1 MCVFL
6 LKFPIAPMGDSRF
19 ARCLQ
24 GGGVAVWGGTVTIS
38 SCTISGNT
46 AGSVRAHAQK
56 FPSHAHT
63 LALILACAT
72 ANASVN
78 YSGCVPQRS
87 CEVPIAPMGKCL
99 SDMPNLK
106 LAFQMGSIL
115 VLPGICTCQR
125 RLQNVHRP
133 LGRLTFC
140 LLFVGRRCLRLLG
153 HGLDHDNV
161 FHNLREYSLQSA

>member
-1 MCVFL
+1 MGFSHVLRLCLQGGGVFVQGGTVTFL
-6 LKFPIAPMGDSRF
+6 SCTITGNTATWVCAHARNFPSPPWKFPIAPMGDSRF

-24 GGGVAVWGGTVTIS
+24 GGGVSVGAGTVTIS

-46 AGSVRAHAQK
+46 AGSVSAHAQK

-87 CEVPIAPMGKCL
+87 CEVPIAPMGDSCF
-99 SDMPNLK
+99 
-106 LAFQMGSIL
+106 A
-115 VLPGICTCQR
+115 
-125 RLQNVHRP
+125 RLNRAAVSWSMAPPSQ
-133 LGRLTFC
+133 
-140 LLFVGRRCLRLLG
+140 
-153 HGLDHDNV
+153 
-161 FHNLREYSLQSA
+161 